1 MARYRRLGGIVAAFI
16 LLWQGCALAGEIK
29 VMPADQI
36 AQALVP
42 KRSLGKSGA
51 QRVDLPA
58 VQFEFNSDR
67 LTPKGKAQL
76 DELAKALSLD
86 AFKGV
91 PVKLAGNTDA
101 LGSDDYNQTLS
112 ERRAAAARAYLAQA
126 HHLDPEAMKAV
137 GFGKTQLDP
146 RYPPNAAEQ
155 RRVTVELVPGQ

>member
-1 MARYRRLGGIVAAFI
+1 MARYRRLGGIVAASI

-36 AQALVP
+36 AQALVS

-112 ERRAAAARAYLAQA
+112 ERRAGPPRAPPPPAPPP
-126 HHLDPEAMKAV
+126 DPPAGKAGGV
-137 GFGKTQLDP
+137 GETHT
-146 RYPPNAAEQ
+146 PPPPPPPPPE
-155 RRVTVELVPGQ
+155 PP

>member
-1 MARYRRLGGIVAAFI
+1 MARYRCVGGVVAAFV
-16 LLWQGCALAGEIK
+16 LLWQGCALAGEIRI
-29 VMPADQI
+29 MTADQI

-42 KRSLGKSGA
+42 KRSLGKA
-51 QRVDLPA
+51 AVQRVDLPA

-86 AFKGV
+86 AFKGL
-91 PVKLAGNTDA
+91 PVQLAGNTDA
-101 LGSDDYNQTLS
+101 IGSEDYNQSLS

-126 HHLDPEAMKAV
+126 HNLDPATLKAV

-146 RYPPNAAEQ
+146 RYPPTAPEQ
-155 RRVTVELVPGQ
+155 RRVTVELTPGG

>member
-112 ERRAAAARAYLAQA
+112 ERRGAAARAYLAPA
-126 HHLDPEAMKAV
+126 PHLRPPGMKAG
-137 GFGKTQLDP
+137 GFGKSQLDP
-146 RYPPNAAEQ
+146 RYPPNAPEQ

>member
-1 MARYRRLGGIVAAFI
+1 MARYRRLGGIVAASI
-16 LLWQGCALAGEIK
+16 LLWQGCALAGEIR

-42 KRSLGKSGA
+42 KRSLGKAGV

-86 AFKGV
+86 AFKGI
-91 PVKLAGNTDA
+91 PLSSTLAIF
-101 LGSDDYNQTLS
+101 
-112 ERRAAAARAYLAQA
+112 RI
-126 HHLDPEAMKAV
+126 PEQIQ
-137 GFGKTQLDP
+137 GI
-146 RYPPNAAEQ
+146 N
-155 RRVTVELVPGQ
+155 

>member
-1 MARYRRLGGIVAAFI
+1 MDRYRRLGGIVAAFI
-16 LLWQGCALAGEIK
+16 LLWQCCAPGSDIK
-29 VMPADQI
+29 VMPAEQI

-112 ERRAAAARAYLAQA
+112 ERRAAAARAHLAPA
-126 HHLDPEAMKAV
+126 PHPAPAGEEGG
-137 GFGKTQLDP
+137 GF
-146 RYPPNAAEQ
+146 
-155 RRVTVELVPGQ
+155 

>member
-1 MARYRRLGGIVAAFI
+1 MARYRRVGGVVAASF

-29 VMPADQI
+29 IMSADQI

-42 KRSLGKSGA
+42 KRSLGKAAA

-86 AFKGV
+86 AFKGI
-91 PVKLAGNTDA
+91 PLKLGGNTDA
-101 LGSDDYNQTLS
+101 IGADDYNQTLS

-126 HHLDPEAMKAV
+126 HNLDPERMRAV
-137 GFGKTQLDP
+137 GFGKMQLDP
-146 RYPPNAAEQ
+146 RYPPTAPEQ
-155 RRVTVELVPGQ
+155 RRVTVELTPGQ